1 LKSCSVF
8 KYSYIVACTEV
19 SLLPTCSIF
28 LTSTQLWPMWRYC
41 CLNRVSRLCSVYFYL
56 VKFYLTT

>member
-28 LTSTQLWPMWRYC
+28 LTSTQLWPM
-41 CLNRVSRLCSVYFYL
+41 
-56 VKFYLTT
+56 